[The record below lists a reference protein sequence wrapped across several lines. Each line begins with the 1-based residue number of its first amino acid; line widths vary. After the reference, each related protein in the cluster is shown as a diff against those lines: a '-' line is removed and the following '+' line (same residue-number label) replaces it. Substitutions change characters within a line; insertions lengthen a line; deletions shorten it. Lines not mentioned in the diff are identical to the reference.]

1 MRSYTTVGFWMHR
14 DLGGDEIQNRL
25 KKTLR
30 GHGIQIFDDFD
41 PNTCMIVDGT
51 IWTQDSRNLSDINLL
66 YQMNAD
72 DQSPFQNQVFQMLET
87 QGVRVVNAMSAFNRA
102 RDKLFTNTILRCAGI
117 QVPRAL
123 GLTHDVLSDKIRTVL
138 GQWEG
143 ILLKPRGMHGG
154 KSIVKWHDVAQLVD
168 GWQLLH
174 QRWQDYYL
182 EEFIPF
188 GDHDYRVEVIGG
200 KYAGSYSR
208 KRSHAFKTNISSRGG
223 LMGITCPEPCRHMAL
238 RAVKLLG
245 LDCSI
250 VDMVQHE
257 KTGQYYI
264 LEVNPALGV
273 FNEAAIRSGVPIYHK
288 GSEDYRND
296 DLKLSLLEN
305 LIINKLNQKNHAIR
319 KYTQTHSLLP
329 RAI

>member
-1 MRSYTTVGFWMHR
+1 MRSYPTVAIWMHQ
-14 DLGGDEIQNRL
+14 DLGGDEIQDRL
-25 KKTLR
+25 KKRLK
-30 GHGIQIFDDFD
+30 GHDIQILADFN
-41 PNTCMIVDGT
+41 PNTCVIIDGK
-51 IWTQDSRNLSDINLL
+51 IWTQDSRCLSDLSLL

-72 DQSPFQNQVFQMLET
+72 DQSPFQNQIFQMLET
-87 QGVRVVNAMSAFNRA
+87 QGVCVVNAMSAFNRA
-102 RDKLFTNTILRCAGI
+102 RDKLFTNTILRRAGI
-117 QVPRAL
+117 PVPRAL
-123 GLTHDVLSDKIRTVL
+123 GLTHETLSDKIRTL
-138 GQWEG
+138 LNQWED

-154 KSIVKWHDVAQLVD
+154 KSIVKWHNVAQLMD
-168 GWQLLH
+168 GWQLLQ

-208 KRSHAFKTNISSRGG
+208 KRSHAFKTNISSHGG
-223 LMGITCPEPCRHMAL
+223 LMGIASPEPCRHMAL
-238 RAVKLLG
+238 QAVKLLG

-264 LEVNPALGV
+264 LEVNPAPGV

-288 GSEDYRND
+288 GSKNYRND

-305 LIINKLNQKNHAIR
+305 LIIDKLNQKNYAIR
-319 KYTQTHSLLP
+319 KRTHAHSLLP
-329 RAI
+329 SSI